1 MNVLTGSGKAM
12 AVAAL
17 ALLVGGWALD
27 WPELVVLGL
36 AALVALVAAA
46 GWMALSPDLTVTRE
60 ISPLRVTE
68 GELSRGVIRV
78 VNRSS
83 RRSPPVLA
91 VDHVGPRRVVI
102 PLPSLAGGERSA
114 AGYPLPT
121 AHRGLFTVGPLT
133 VGHSDPLRLMR
144 LTTDYAAQTVLR
156 VHPRVSHVAP
166 MPTGR
171 SADMDGPT
179 SATAPRGGVA
189 FHSLREYEPG
199 DDHRLIHAKSSARTG
214 VLTVRHNVV
223 PEEPRMLVA
232 LDTSAAPYTDESFED
247 AVRIAASLAVAAAAG
262 GFPLQLRTTG
272 GERASVRGRDQEATM
287 LDLLAGVRRTAED
300 PGLWALSEMAPQ
312 EEGLALAVVTGHPD
326 PATRAAV
333 SRVRSRFSMISVVE
347 VGRRDGRPPES
358 LPGALAVQVESSEDF
373 PVVWDRLVSR

>member
-1 MNVLTGSGKAM
+1 
-12 AVAAL
+12 
-17 ALLVGGWALD
+17 
-27 WPELVVLGL
+27 
-36 AALVALVAAA
+36 
-46 GWMALSPDLTVTRE
+46 
-60 ISPLRVTE
+60 
-68 GELSRGVIRV
+68 
-78 VNRSS
+78 
-83 RRSPPVLA
+83 
-91 VDHVGPRRVVI
+91 
-102 PLPSLAGGERSA
+102 
-114 AGYPLPT
+114 
-121 AHRGLFTVGPLT
+121 
-133 VGHSDPLRLMR
+133 
-144 LTTDYAAQTVLR
+144 
-156 VHPRVSHVAP
+156 
-166 MPTGR
+166 
-171 SADMDGPT
+171 MDGPT

-199 DDHRLIHAKSSARTG
+199 DDHRLIHAKSTARTG

-247 AVRIAASLAVAAAAG
+247 AVRIAASLAVAAAVG

-272 GERASVRGRDQEATM
+272 GERSSVRGRAEEATM

-347 VGRRDGRPPES
+347 VGRRNGHPPEP